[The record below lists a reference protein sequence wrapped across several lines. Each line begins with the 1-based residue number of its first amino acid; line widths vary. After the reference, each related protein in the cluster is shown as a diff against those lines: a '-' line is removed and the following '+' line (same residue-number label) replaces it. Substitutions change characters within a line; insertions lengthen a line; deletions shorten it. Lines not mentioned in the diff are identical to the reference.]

1 MNKAGNLGMHLHQTL
16 SFCSLLARCDRN
28 PAVFWP
34 GCALMSLDPEI
45 LGRTLQILRRAE
57 PEIGIST
64 CCCGQPTR
72 YLFPAKSAS
81 RQEWIRGI
89 LQHQGVE
96 RVYTACP
103 NCGSELREWSGV
115 DVVSI
120 WPVLAQYLQPEDVLG
135 PGGYCVLHDP
145 CPLRNS
151 SAELDAVRF
160 LCSVAGVS
168 ITEPAHSGVHTLCCG
183 NRHMLHSREPE
194 KSEKLRQLR
203 VSEFPAGLPVVSC
216 CEGCLGA
223 FRGEG
228 RDTFHLLE
236 LIFGRSKKRSWMNR
250 FNLSWMKRALIC

>member
-120 WPVLAQYLQPEDVLG
+120 WPVLAQYLQSEDVLG

-160 LCSVAGVS
+160 LCSRGWRLDYGACFIVEYIRYAVVIG
-168 ITEPAHSGVHTLCCG
+168 ICFIAG
-183 NRHMLHSREPE
+183 NRKKVR
-194 KSEKLRQLR
+194 
-203 VSEFPAGLPVVSC
+203 SC
-216 CEGCLGA
+216 VNCGYRNFQQGCP
-223 FRGEG
+223 
-228 RDTFHLLE
+228 
-236 LIFGRSKKRSWMNR
+236 W
-250 FNLSWMKRALIC
+250 